1 MLLDNPPGFSMLA
14 FRAGKALLSLR
25 VVGAPKIPMK
35 VTQMPFVQRRS
46 SQWKKGYTLV
56 EVLFAILI
64 ASITAGVLF
73 TAFDNGFALLR
84 TTREDLRATEILLQ
98 RTEAV
103 RLFTW
108 QDLTNSATT
117 FTEYYSPSSSGTLT
131 NKGTLYT
138 ITVDPLGTPPFSY
151 SGDLHLVTITVSWAD
166 GKTGLSHSRQMQT
179 LSAQYGM
186 QGFLE

>member
-25 VVGAPKIPMK
+25 VVGAAKIPMK
-35 VTQMPFVQRRS
+35 VTQMPFVQCSTSR
-46 SQWKKGYTLV
+46 WKQGYTLI

-108 QDLTNSATT
+108 QDLTNSTKN
-117 FTEYYSPSSSGTLT
+117 FTEYYNPYPSGTFT

-138 ITVDPLGTPPFSY
+138 IKVKPLGTPQFSY

-166 GKTGLSHSRQMQT
+166 GKTGLSHSREMQT

-186 QGFLE
+186 QSFLD